1 MRRHLI
7 TIIMAFILL
16 IGITSCTGLKN
27 PSQKPALG
35 ETFRVGTQGIMLQ
48 FVQGSPPPDVYEGD
62 RMDAVIEYTN
72 KGAWGVQG
80 GYIYLSGY
88 DDHYLHFVPNLVVGF
103 SAKGKDEFNPEGNI
117 VNTAKFSITNVNM
130 PDQADIFP
138 QTLKATACYKYRT
151 IANGKVC
158 IDPDPYGI
166 SYQNKVCV
174 MQNPAFGSQ
183 GAPVAVTG
191 VEEITSPT
199 RVQFKVHVSNVGA
212 GTIIDNA
219 RPIINC
225 HSNLQRTDVDK
236 VDIRAK
242 FSDKWMKCE
251 PATVRLT
258 GGTGFA
264 VCHWEG
270 DVGKEAYETLL
281 TVELDYGYSNSIA
294 QQVKIHRIP
303 GVNY

>member
-1 MRRHLI
+1 MRKTLI
-7 TIIMAFILL
+7 TTILMFILL
-16 IGITSCTGLKN
+16 IGITSCSGIIK
-27 PSQKPALG
+27 PSQKANLG

-62 RMDAVIEYTN
+62 RMDAVVEYTN
-72 KGAWGVQG
+72 KGAWDAQG

-88 DDHYLHFVPNLVVGF
+88 DDHYLHFIPNMVAGF
-103 SAKGKDEFNPEGNI
+103 NAKGKDEFNPEGNI
-117 VNTAKFSITNVNM
+117 INTAKFSLSRVEM

-158 IDPDPYGI
+158 IDPDPYGT

-183 GAPVAVTG
+183 GAPVAVTSA
-191 VEEITSPT
+191 EAQMSQR
-199 RVQFKVHVSNVGA
+199 RVQFKVHVSNVGG
-212 GTIIDNA
+212 GTAIDNA

-225 HSNLQRTDVDK
+225 HSSLQRTDIDK

-242 FSDKWMKCE
+242 FSDKQMKCE
-251 PATVRLT
+251 PSTVRLT
-258 GGTGFA
+258 GGSGFSI
-264 VCHWEG
+264 CHWEG
-270 DVGKEAYETLL
+270 DVGKEAYETML
-281 TVELDYGYSNSIA
+281 TIELDYGYSSSIA

-303 GVNY
+303 GVMY